1 MLAVT
6 AMRVQRATRVK
17 IFSLMLAL
25 AATMSNACRSAPSS
39 FKNAEKGWSL
49 TQAHCTEKLMLVRI
63 TEHGVRLDTL
73 RGSWTIMAVGP
84 SWEATLY
91 SRGGR
96 TILHV
101 PYKNWSTTGF
111 RRDLEEMATVP
122 QQHSVRQSRA
132 SISPYGTLPVTQTE
146 WKGTSASYEDMMF
159 RTAVRPRACSFL
171 LQTTPKITVA
181 PQVRLF
187 LSHFYH
193 VPLTSELPLEYSNSV
208 DSRPRLHTLEL
219 RQIDVP
225 GDLYTPPVGYRAVK
239 SESDFWIDAG
249 DKAKINDLGE
259 LMGAPGK

>member
-6 AMRVQRATRVK
+6 AMRVRRATTVK
-17 IFSLMLAL
+17 IVLLLLAL
-25 AATMSNACRSAPSS
+25 ASSLSNAGLAAPSS
-39 FKNAEKGWSL
+39 AKNAEKGWSL
-49 TQAHCTEKLMLVRI
+49 TQDHCSQHLMSVRI
-63 TEHGVRLDTL
+63 TEHGVRLDKVNGT
-73 RGSWTIMAVGP
+73 WTIIAAGP

-96 TILHV
+96 TMFQM
-101 PYKNWSTTGF
+101 PYKDWCTAGF
-111 RRDLEEMATVP
+111 HTDFEDLTTVP
-122 QQHSVRQSRA
+122 QQHSVRQSRV

-159 RTAVRPRACSFL
+159 RAEVRPRACSYSL
-171 LQTTPKITVA
+171 ETTPKITVA
-181 PQVRLF
+181 PQVRLL

-225 GDLYTPPVGYRAVK
+225 SDLYTPPVGYRLVK
-239 SESDFWIDAG
+239 SATDFWFDSG